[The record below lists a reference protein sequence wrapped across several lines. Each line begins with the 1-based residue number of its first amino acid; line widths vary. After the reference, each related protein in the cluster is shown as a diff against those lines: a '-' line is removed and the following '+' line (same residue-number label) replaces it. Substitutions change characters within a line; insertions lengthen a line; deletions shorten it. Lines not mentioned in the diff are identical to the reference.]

1 MAIDHRHLP
10 LYYHRHLGP
19 ANLNGQKACSD
30 LARLYRVVLA
40 STEIQQC
47 ISVQNASWQGPMVNT

>member
-10 LYYHRHLGP
+10 FYYHTHLGTV
-19 ANLNGQKACSD
+19 NLNGQKACSD

-40 STEIQQC
+40 STEIQQG
-47 ISVQNASWQGPMVNT
+47 ISGHSASWQGSMVNT